1 MIEKKKINY
10 IRILALC
17 LWVIGAVKVLF
28 VGYDMDEQYAL
39 AMSYRMTQG
48 DFLVYNMWEPHQT
61 SGFLMALFMLP
72 YLLLAGGTAGIALY
86 VRICGLICHTVIH
99 GVLYKTLCTYL
110 HKDHSLLV
118 CGVSFFALP
127 KLMFLPE
134 FANMQIWF
142 LLLTSICLLKYYGTE
157 CVRES
162 RGNICYLIMAGFFT
176 ALEVLTYPSTIFVF
190 ATVLIFIII
199 FRCKGNLIKELLA
212 YILPCV
218 VGAGGFFGI
227 LLTKIPLSDL
237 KFLLGQVMSDGSHS
251 TTTGEWIVRHG
262 LSILKILGFLAVYAV
277 VATVVYF
284 IIKKI
289 RKNTNVALL
298 WPKLWI
304 VATLLGQVLIWL
316 FGSDYP
322 NFPSVEYMIAPM
334 LVLPAL
340 FRKKIKSTPAFAFL
354 VAVPFMAFPGVLL
367 FSNHP
372 MMASLPF
379 LGPCVA
385 GILALPE
392 MSALF
397 GKEEVK
403 KTHKVLSIKAVLFLW
418 LVIMIFG
425 KCYMMRTSQGSH
437 YTLLDETSLCR
448 QGVAMGLVADT
459 VGAERNRDVNNL
471 IKEVLPK
478 GAKVFY
484 IGKCPDVYLQQ
495 DMEVCTSSTISTPT
509 YDDNVYV
516 YFDLYP
522 EKKPDYVVI
531 DSGFTYLPE
540 GEWARNYLEEHYTE
554 TPIAENFYIK
564 IYTRK

>member
-1 MIEKKKINY
+1 MVEKKKINY

-17 LWVIGAVKVLF
+17 LWVMGAAKVLI

-72 YLLLAGGTAGIALY
+72 YLMITGGTTGIALY
-86 VRICGLICHTVIH
+86 VRICGLICHTLIH
-99 GVLYKTLCTYL
+99 GLLYKTLRTYL

-118 CGVSFFALP
+118 CGISFFALP

-142 LLLTSICLLKYYGTE
+142 LLLTCVCLLKYYGTE
-157 CVRES
+157 SVKES
-162 RGNICYLIMAGFFT
+162 RGNIWFLIMAGFFT

-190 ATVLIFIII
+190 ATVLIFIVI
-199 FRCKGNLIKELLA
+199 FRCKKTLLKELVA

-218 VGAGGFFGI
+218 VSAGVFLGI
-227 LLTKIPLSDL
+227 LLSKIPVSDL

-251 TTTGEWIVRHG
+251 TTAGEWIVRHG
-262 LSILKILGFLAVYAV
+262 LSTLKILGFFAVYAV
-277 VATVVYF
+277 VAWIVYF

-289 RKNTNVALL
+289 RKNADIALL

-304 VATLLGQVLIWL
+304 ATALVGQMIIWL

-322 NFPSVEYMIAPM
+322 NFPSVEYMM
-334 LVLPAL
+334 VLVLLLPAML
-340 FRKKIKSTPAFAFL
+340 GKKMNKSPVLAFL

-372 MMASLPF
+372 LMASLPF

-392 MSALF
+392 MGVLF
-397 GKEEVK
+397 TREIQKN
-403 KTHKVLSIKAVLFLW
+403 THKALSIKAVLFLW
-418 LVIMIFG
+418 LIVIIFG
-425 KCYMMRTSQGSH
+425 KGYMMRTSQGSH
-437 YTLLDETSLCR
+437 YTMLDEISLCR

-471 IKEVLPK
+471 IKEVLPE

-484 IGKCPDVYLQQ
+484 IGKCPDVYLQN
-495 DMEVCTSSTISTPT
+495 DMEVCTPSTISTPT

-522 EKKPDYVVI
+522 DKEPDYVII
-531 DSGFTYLPE
+531 DSGFIYLPE
-540 GEWARNYLEEHYTE
+540 GEWARNYLEEYYAK

-564 IYTRK
+564 IYARK

>member
-1 MIEKKKINY
+1 MTEKKKINY

-72 YLLLAGGTAGIALY
+72 YLMITGSTTGIALY

-99 GVLYKTLCTYL
+99 GLLYKTLCTYL

-118 CGVSFFALP
+118 CGISFFALP

-142 LLLTSICLLKYYGTE
+142 LLLTCICLLKYYGAE
-157 CVRES
+157 CLKEF

-190 ATVLIFIII
+190 VTVFIFIVI
-199 FRCKGNLIKELLA
+199 FRSKKNLIKELAA

-218 VGAGGFFGI
+218 VSAGVFFGI
-227 LLTKIPLSDL
+227 LLSKIPVSDL

-251 TTTGEWIVRHG
+251 TTVGEWFVRHG
-262 LSILKILGFLAVYAV
+262 LSALKIFGFLAIYAV
-277 VATVVYF
+277 ATTIIYF
-284 IIKKI
+284 IIKRI
-289 RKNTNVALL
+289 RKNAEVILL

-304 VATLLGQVLIWL
+304 IVALIGQLLIWL
-316 FGSDYP
+316 FGSNYP
-322 NFPSVEYMIAPM
+322 NFPSVEYMM
-334 LVLPAL
+334 VLVLFL
-340 FRKKIKSTPAFAFL
+340 STMIGKKLKKSPVLAFL
-354 VAVPFMAFPGVLL
+354 VVVPFMAFPGVLL

-372 MMASLPF
+372 LMASLPF

-392 MSALF
+392 VSVLFTQEAEKNTYKALS
-397 GKEEVK
+397 V
-403 KTHKVLSIKAVLFLW
+403 KAVLFLW
-418 LVIMIFG
+418 LVVMIFG
-425 KCYMMRTSQGSH
+425 KGYMMRTSQGAH
-437 YTLLDETSLCR
+437 YTILDETSLCR
-448 QGVAMGLVADT
+448 QGVAMGLVSDT
-459 VGAERNRDVNNL
+459 ASAERNRDVNNL
-471 IKEVLPK
+471 IKEALPE

-484 IGKCPDVYLQQ
+484 IGKCPDVYLQN
-495 DMEVCTSSTISTPT
+495 DMEVCTPSTISTPT

-522 EKKPDYVVI
+522 EKEPDYVVI
-531 DSGFTYLPE
+531 DSGYIYITG
-540 GEWARNYLEEHYTE
+540 GEWARTYLEENCE
-554 TPIAENFYIK
+554 EKSVAENFYIE
-564 IYTRK
+564 IYACK

>member
-1 MIEKKKINY
+1 MAEKKKVNY

-39 AMSYRMTQG
+39 TMSYRMTQG

-72 YLLLAGGTAGIALY
+72 YLMITGGTTGIALY
-86 VRICGLICHTVIH
+86 VRICGLICHTIIH
-99 GVLYKTLCTYL
+99 SLLYKTLCTYL

-118 CGVSFFALP
+118 CGISFFALP

-142 LLLTSICLLKYYGTE
+142 LLLTCICLLKYYGTE
-157 CVRES
+157 SVKES
-162 RGNICYLIMAGFFT
+162 RGNIWFLIMAGFFT
-176 ALEVLTYPSTIFVF
+176 AMEVLTYPSTIFVF
-190 ATVLIFIII
+190 VTVLIFIVM
-199 FRCKGNLIKELLA
+199 FRGGKNLLKELAA
-212 YILPCV
+212 YILPCIV
-218 VGAGGFFGI
+218 SAGVFFGI
-227 LLTKIPLSDL
+227 LLSKIPVSNL
-237 KFLLGQVMSDGSHS
+237 KFLLGQVLSDGSHS
-251 TTTGEWIVRHG
+251 TTAGEWIVRHG
-262 LSILKILGFLAVYAV
+262 MSILKILGFLAVYAV
-277 VATVVYF
+277 VATVIYY

-289 RKNTNVALL
+289 RKNADIKLL
-298 WPKLWI
+298 WSKLWI
-304 VATLLGQVLIWL
+304 VAALAGQMLIWL

-322 NFPSVEYMIAPM
+322 NFPSVEYMMVP
-334 LVLPAL
+334 VLLLPVIIG
-340 FRKKIKSTPAFAFL
+340 KKLKKSPVLAFL
-354 VAVPFMAFPGVLL
+354 VLVPFMAFPGVLL

-372 MMASLPF
+372 LMASLPF

-392 MSALF
+392 MGVLF
-397 GKEEVK
+397 TKETEK
-403 KTHKVLSIKAVLFLW
+403 NICKVLSVKAVLFLW
-418 LVIMIFG
+418 LAVMIFG
-425 KCYMMRTSQGSH
+425 KGYMIRTSQGAH
-437 YTLLDETSLCR
+437 YTILNETSLCR

-459 VGAERNRDVNNL
+459 ASAERNRDVNNL

-484 IGKCPDVYLQQ
+484 IGKCPDIYLQN
-495 DMEVCTSSTISTPT
+495 DMEVCTPSTISTPT
-509 YDDNVYV
+509 YDDNVYL

-531 DSGFTYLPE
+531 DSGYIYITG
-540 GEWARNYLEEHYTE
+540 GEWARTYLEENCE
-554 TPIAENFYIK
+554 EKSVAENFYIE
-564 IYTRK
+564 IYACK

>member
-1 MIEKKKINY
+1 MVEKKKINY

-72 YLLLAGGTAGIALY
+72 YLLITGGTTGIALY

-99 GVLYKTLCTYL
+99 GLLYKTLCAYL
-110 HKDHSLLV
+110 NRDHSLLV
-118 CGVSFFALP
+118 CGISFFALP

-157 CVRES
+157 CVKES
-162 RGNICYLIMAGFFT
+162 RGNVGYLIMAGFFT
-176 ALEVLTYPSTIFVF
+176 ALEVLTYPSTIFEFV
-190 ATVLIFIII
+190 AVLIFIVI
-199 FRCKGNLIKELLA
+199 FSCKKNLIKELLA

-218 VGAGGFFGI
+218 VSGGIFFGI
-227 LLTKIPLSDL
+227 LLTKIPLTDL

-251 TTTGEWIVRHG
+251 TTAGEWFVRHG
-262 LSILKILGFLAVYAV
+262 LSTLKILGFLAFYAV
-277 VATVVYF
+277 VASVIHF

-289 RKNTNVALL
+289 RKNADIMLL

-304 VATLLGQVLIWL
+304 ATALVGQMLIWL
-316 FGSDYP
+316 FGTDYP
-322 NFPSVEYMIAPM
+322 NFPSVEYLMIPM
-334 LVLPAL
+334 LLLPAM
-340 FRKKIKSTPAFAFL
+340 FGKKLKKSPVLAFL
-354 VAVPFMAFPGVLL
+354 VVVPFMAFPGVLL

-379 LGPCVA
+379 LGSCVA

-392 MSALF
+392 MGALF
-397 GKEEVK
+397 DNEEK
-403 KTHKVLSIKAVLFLW
+403 KKAYKILSIKAVLFLW
-418 LVIMIFG
+418 LAIMIFG
-425 KCYMMRTSQGSH
+425 KVYMMRTSQGAH
-437 YTLLDETSLCR
+437 YTILDETSLCR

-459 VGAERNRDVNNL
+459 GGAERNRDVNNL
-471 IKEVLPK
+471 IKEVLPE

-495 DMEVCTSSTISTPT
+495 DMEVCTPSTISTPT

-522 EKKPDYVVI
+522 EKEPDYVII

-540 GEWARNYLEEHYTE
+540 GAWAITYLEENCSAE
-554 TPIAENFYIK
+554 PVAENIYIK
-564 IYTRK
+564 IYKRK

>member
-1 MIEKKKINY
+1 MAEKKKINY
-10 IRILALC
+10 IRIMALC

-61 SGFLMALFMLP
+61 SGFLMTLFMFP
-72 YLLLAGGTAGIALY
+72 YLMITGGTTGIALY

-99 GVLYKTLCTYL
+99 GLLYRTLCTYL
-110 HKDHSLLV
+110 QKDHSLLV
-118 CGVSFFALP
+118 CGISFFALP

-142 LLLTSICLLKYYGTE
+142 LLLTCICLLKYYGTE
-157 CVRES
+157 SVKES
-162 RGNICYLIMAGFFT
+162 RGNIWFLIMAGFFT
-176 ALEVLTYPSTIFVF
+176 AMEVLTYPSTIFVF
-190 ATVLIFIII
+190 ATVLIFIVI
-199 FRCKGNLIKELLA
+199 FRCRKTLLKDLAA
-212 YILPCV
+212 YILPCIV
-218 VGAGGFFGI
+218 SAGVFFGI
-227 LLTKIPLSDL
+227 LLSKIPVSDL

-251 TTTGEWIVRHG
+251 TTAGEWIVRHG
-262 LSILKILGFLAVYAV
+262 LSMLKILGFLAVYAV
-277 VATVVYF
+277 VATVIYF
-284 IIKKI
+284 IVKKI
-289 RKNTNVALL
+289 RKNLDIKLL
-298 WPKLWI
+298 WSKLWI
-304 VATLLGQVLIWL
+304 TTALVGQVLIWL

-322 NFPSVEYMIAPM
+322 NFPSVEYMMVPM
-334 LVLPAL
+334 LLIPAIIGKK
-340 FRKKIKSTPAFAFL
+340 RKKSPVWAFL
-354 VAVPFMAFPGVLL
+354 VVVPFMAFPGVLL

-392 MSALF
+392 MGALF
-397 GKEEVK
+397 NKEEVE
-403 KTHKVLSIKAVLFLW
+403 KTHKFLSIKAVLFLW

-425 KCYMMRTSQGSH
+425 KCYMMRTSQGTH

-448 QGVAMGLVADT
+448 QGVAMGLVSDT
-459 VGAERNRDVNNL
+459 ASAERNRDVNNL
-471 IKEVLPK
+471 IKEALPE

-484 IGKCPDVYLQQ
+484 IGKCPDVYLQN
-495 DMEVCTSSTISTPT
+495 DMEVCTPSTISTPT

-522 EKKPDYVVI
+522 EKEPDYVVI

-540 GEWARNYLEEHYTE
+540 GEWARNYLAEHYEE
-554 TPIAENFYIK
+554 TPIAENLYIK
-564 IYTRK
+564 IYARK

>member
-1 MIEKKKINY
+1 MTEKKKINY

-72 YLLLAGGTAGIALY
+72 YLMITGGTTGIALY
-86 VRICGLICHTVIH
+86 VRICGLICHTLIH
-99 GVLYKTLCTYL
+99 GLLYKTLRTYL

-118 CGVSFFALP
+118 CGISFFALP

-142 LLLTSICLLKYYGTE
+142 LLLTCICLLKYYGAE
-157 CVRES
+157 CVKES

-190 ATVLIFIII
+190 VTVFIFIVI
-199 FRCKGNLIKELLA
+199 FRSKKNLIKELAA

-218 VGAGGFFGI
+218 VSAGVFFGI
-227 LLTKIPLSDL
+227 LLSKIPVSDL

-251 TTTGEWIVRHG
+251 TTSGEWIIRHG
-262 LSILKILGFLAVYAV
+262 LSTLKILGFLVVYAV
-277 VATVVYF
+277 VATVIYF
-284 IIKKI
+284 IMKKI
-289 RKNTNVALL
+289 RKNADIKLL
-298 WPKLWI
+298 WSKLWI
-304 VATLLGQVLIWL
+304 ATALVGQVIIWL

-322 NFPSVEYMIAPM
+322 NFPSVEYMM
-334 LVLPAL
+334 VLVLLLPAMI
-340 FRKKIKSTPAFAFL
+340 RKRLKKSPVWAFL
-354 VAVPFMAFPGVLL
+354 VVVPFMAFPGVLL

-372 MMASLPF
+372 LMASLPF

-392 MSALF
+392 MGAF
-397 GKEEVK
+397 FAQDTDKNQY
-403 KTHKVLSIKAVLFLW
+403 KVLSVKAILFLW
-418 LVIMIFG
+418 LVVIIFG
-425 KCYMMRTSQGSH
+425 KGYMMRTSQGSH
-437 YTLLDETSLCR
+437 YTIFDETSLCR

-459 VGAERNRDVNNL
+459 AGAERNRDVNNL
-471 IKEVLPK
+471 IKEVLPED
-478 GAKVFY
+478 AKVFY
-484 IGKCPDVYLQQ
+484 IGKCPDVYLQN
-495 DMEVCTSSTISTPT
+495 DMEVCTPSTISTPT

-522 EKKPDYVVI
+522 EKEPDYVVI

-540 GEWARNYLEEHYTE
+540 GEWARNYLAEHYEE
-554 TPIAENFYIK
+554 TPIAENLYIK
-564 IYTRK
+564 IYARK